1 MSGAIEFPVRVAGI
15 EQATPN
21 VRRFQLAATSGEPL
35 PPFAAG
41 SHVVVLMNT
50 GQRTIRN
57 AYSLVDRAADGSC
70 YRIAVLRSAESRGGS
85 QFMHESVTVGSELK
99 IAIPVNLFPLFHPG
113 RKHLLI
119 AGGIGITPIYSM
131 ADELKRIGAN
141 YEIYYAVRDDQ
152 QGAFIDELRERHG
165 KRLNLYRSNLGEVL
179 RMSDILPDQP
189 LGTHLYVC
197 GPQGMI
203 DAVLEGGLEEGWPKE
218 NLHSELFLAPPTGL
232 AFSARLAKSGI
243 TCEVRSDQSLL
254 EALEE
259 AGVDAPFLCRGGACG
274 ECECGVI
281 ETDGELVHN
290 DHFLTPEER
299 ASQKKIMLCC
309 SRIKGKEIVLD
320 L

>member
-1 MSGAIEFPVRVAGI
+1 MSGAIEFPVRVVGI

-21 VRRFQLAATSGEPL
+21 VRRFQLATTSGDPL

-50 GQRTIRN
+50 GQRVIRN
-57 AYSLVDRAADGSC
+57 AYSLIDRAPDGSS

-99 IAIPVNLFPLFHPG
+99 IAIPVNLFPLFLPG

-119 AGGIGITPIYSM
+119 AGGIGITPIYAM
-131 ADELKRIGAN
+131 ADELKRLGAN
-141 YEIYYAVRDDQ
+141 YEIHYAMRDDQ
-152 QGAFIDELRERHG
+152 QGAFVRELRERHG
-165 KRLNLYRSNLGEVL
+165 DRLNIYRDHLGEAL
-179 RMSDILPDQP
+179 RMSELLPDQP

-197 GPQGMI
+197 GPSGMI
-203 DAVLEGGLEEGWPKE
+203 DAILNGGRDAGWPEE
-218 NLHSELFLAPPTGL
+218 NLHSELFLAPPTGMP
-232 AFSARLAKSGI
+232 FSARLAKSGI

-274 ECECGVI
+274 QCECGVLG
-281 ETDGELVHN
+281 TDGELVHN
-290 DHFLTPEER
+290 DHYLTAEER